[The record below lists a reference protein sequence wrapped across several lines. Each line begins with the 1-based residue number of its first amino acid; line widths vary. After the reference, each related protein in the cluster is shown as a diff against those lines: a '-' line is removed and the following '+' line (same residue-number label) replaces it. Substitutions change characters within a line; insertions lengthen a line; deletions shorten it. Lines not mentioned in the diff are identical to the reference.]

1 MNLTRAQAVD
11 LMARMQQR
19 QLDTLRHVGQGSYR
33 VVLEP
38 MGTGHPDFGD
48 LPMLQAS
55 NDTEAEQKT
64 EVMTVVRTYTRAFFD
79 VTLKKTS
86 SAVLESH
93 QRSAFVRAVE
103 IFPPAKRR
111 P

>member
-11 LMARMQQR
+11 LLARLQQR
-19 QLDTLRHVGQGSYR
+19 QLDTLRHVGQRSYR

-38 MGTGHPDFGD
+38 MGTAHPDFGD

-55 NDTEAEQKT
+55 NDTEAEKKT
-64 EVMTVVRTYTRAFFD
+64 EVLTVVRTYTRAFFD
-79 VTLKKTS
+79 VTLKKTP
-86 SAVLESH
+86 SAVLES
-93 QRSAFVRAVE
+93 REWPPLVRAVE
-103 IFPPAKRR
+103 IFPRAKRR